1 MSGVPGAFTCSRE
14 EVVDEALAATAAG
27 QGARMVL
34 PFQGALMFM
43 SRTNWQKTGVAVVAI
58 GILLML
64 ARGVESAGPRPGP
77 KAIIQPLDNGSAQL
91 NLPGNI
97 ATLPL
102 FLRNGGHFG
111 FGSGA
116 FGQLQTSP
124 PAGGVI
130 VPQSVNL
137 GNGGG
142 GGGALLLGG
151 GGGSCQGTNMGGFAL
166 GGLGGLGGQQSA
178 FFPCTLQQ
186 GQFPGALVQR
196 VVQDGFNLQY
206 GVAVVP
212 QVLGGIPTLPVQM
225 GAGFGSLKGVM
236 FQGNQQNLNQANQQ
250 NLGALGVGGKLGIAG
265 LSGACGCY

>member
-1 MSGVPGAFTCSRE
+1 MFQSGRIVKNGC
-14 EVVDEALAATAAG
+14 
-27 QGARMVL
+27 
-34 PFQGALMFM
+34 
-43 SRTNWQKTGVAVVAI
+43 VAVVAV
-58 GILLML
+58 GILIVL
-64 ARGVESAGPRPGP
+64 ARGVESAGPRPSP
-77 KAIIQPLDNGSAQL
+77 KGIVQPLDNGSLQA

-116 FGQLQTSP
+116 FGQLNTSP

-130 VPQSVNL
+130 VPQSSNL

-142 GGGALLLGG
+142 GVLLLGAG
-151 GGGSCQGTNMGGFAL
+151 GGGNNNGCQGAGNMGGFAL
-166 GGLGGLGGQQSA
+166 GGLGGLGGQQSP

-225 GAGFGSLKGVM
+225 GTGFGSLKGVM

-250 NLGALGVGGKLGIAG
+250 NLGAQGGVLGALGKAG